1 VDAGTLGGRIE
12 QARTAQRMSLRQIS
26 RLLGVKSSTVANWE
40 RDRTEPRSNKLLM
53 LGGILNVSMTWLLI
67 GEQAGAEATP
77 DAGLVDPVQR
87 KLQQAISLQADL
99 TRLLEETADEL
110 NRLKKEVEDLE
121 AAG

>member
-1 VDAGTLGGRIE
+1 MDAGTLGGRIE

-26 RLLGVKSSTVANWE
+26 RLLGVKASTVANWE

-67 GEQAGAEATP
+67 GEQAGPEASP
-77 DAGLVDPVQR
+77 DAGLLDPVQR

-99 TRLLEETADEL
+99 ARLLEETADEL
-110 NRLKKEVEDLE
+110 ERLKIEVDHLE
-121 AAG
+121 TAG